1 MIKLIIFL
9 VLGLA
14 VGIGGGTAASV
25 MKARKAFAAFEAG
38 KAKAVAD
45 SIAKDA
51 EHPKGDVATS
61 EHGDPATDSVKVDSA
76 VASHDAPETPKTPEK
91 DAHGVPKAPVTAKA
105 PAGGR
110 EPAAHAP
117 AKPAKPSGTSKAV
130 ETVVAGGSTDRPRLA
145 ALPPKPA
152 AAVIGTT
159 QSEKVAKIFGQMPA
173 KDAAKVLEQLDDNE
187 VQAILTG
194 LSAKQAAGIMQNLPA
209 ARAAAISKLVLRGGH
224 E

>member
-25 MKARKAFAAFEAG
+25 MKARKAFAAVEAG
-38 KAKAVAD
+38 RAKVVAD

-61 EHGDPATDSVKVDSA
+61 EHGDAPVDSVKVDSA
-76 VASHDAPETPKTPEK
+76 HGAPLAVKPSEK
-91 DAHGVPKAPVTAKA
+91 DAHDAPKGAVTASA
-105 PAGGR
+105 PR
-110 EPAAHAP
+110 QERSAP
-117 AKPAKPSGTSKAV
+117 SSGAKTSKAV
-130 ETVVAGGSTDRPRLA
+130 ETVVAGGATDRPRLA

-152 AAVIGTT
+152 TAVIATT

-187 VQAILTG
+187 VQSILTG
-194 LSAKQAAGIMQNLPA
+194 LSPKQAAGIMQNLPP
-209 ARAAAISKLVLRGGH
+209 ARAASISKLVLRGGL

>member
-61 EHGDPATDSVKVDSA
+61 EHGDPAADSAKVDSA
-76 VASHDAPETPKTPEK
+76 TAHAAPETPKKGAPGATKAHVAATP
-91 DAHGVPKAPVTAKA
+91 
-105 PAGGR
+105 PAGT
-110 EPAAHAP
+110 PATP
-117 AKPAKPSGTSKAV
+117 RPSGTSKAV
-130 ETVVAGGSTDRPRLA
+130 ETVVAGGNTDRPRLA

-152 AAVIGTT
+152 AAAIGAT
-159 QSEKVAKIFGQMPA
+159 QTEKVAKIFAAMPA
-173 KDAAKVLEQLDDNE
+173 KDAAKVLEQLDDTD
-187 VQAILTG
+187 VQSILND
-194 LSAKQAAGIMQNLPA
+194 LSAKQAAGILQFLPP
-209 ARAAAISKLVLRGGH
+209 ARAASISKLVLRGGH